1 MMNIGTKVLKKTSLI
16 RNHYYW
22 PNCESD
28 VRNHISNCERCVL
41 SNPLNIKTPLGP
53 LMASRP
59 MEVVALDYTV
69 LDKASNGL
77 ENALVITDI
86 FSKWVDV
93 VATKDQ
99 KASTVARVLVREWFS
114 RFGPPLRI
122 HSDRGRDFE
131 SKVVRSLCK
140 MYGTSKSRICS
151 YRPQGNGQCERYN
164 QTLHD
169 LLRSLPSDKKKKW
182 PMYLQ
187 GITYAYNTTPHRST
201 GYFTCFMEGNP
212 D

>member
-1 MMNIGTKVLKKTSLI
+1 
-16 RNHYYW
+16 
-22 PNCESD
+22 
-28 VRNHISNCERCVL
+28 
-41 SNPLNIKTPLGP
+41 
-53 LMASRP
+53 

-164 QTLHD
+164 RTLHD

-187 GITYAYNTTPHRST
+187 GITYAYNTTPHWST